1 MNSDKIND
9 NDTKDDTTE
18 GIQATKS
25 LCSADSD
32 RIESYNEVK
41 NQQNDSVKSWVSM
54 GIYGHLWASM
64 GIYGYLRASTG
75 IYGRLWTFMGIYG
88 HLWPSMGIFLTTLG
102 QQLFYSFEQSL
113 TMKNVHL

>member
-1 MNSDKIND
+1 MTSSDENSDKIGD

-18 GIQATKS
+18 GIQATES

-32 RIESYNEVK
+32 RIESYNEVN

-64 GIYGYLRASTG
+64 GIYGRLRASMAAYGLLWASMG
-75 IYGRLWTFMGIYG
+75 IYGRLWAF
-88 HLWPSMGIFLTTLG
+88 F
-102 QQLFYSFEQSL
+102 
-113 TMKNVHL
+113 